1 MANNANAHPNDAPT
15 APAKPIPSA
24 ARDTVASLLQS
35 LTNALGGVINPIEYI
50 RVSAQIEVCQ
60 VLLQRGI

>member
-1 MANNANAHPNDAPT
+1 MANNATHSNDAPV
-15 APAKPIPSA
+15 AAAKPTA
-24 ARDTVASLLQS
+24 HDTIVSLLQS

>member
-1 MANNANAHPNDAPT
+1 MANAADTHPNDAPT
-15 APAKPIPSA
+15 APAKPT
-24 ARDTVASLLQS
+24 ARDAVVSLLQS
-35 LTNALGGVINPIEYI
+35 LTNALGGVTNPIEYI